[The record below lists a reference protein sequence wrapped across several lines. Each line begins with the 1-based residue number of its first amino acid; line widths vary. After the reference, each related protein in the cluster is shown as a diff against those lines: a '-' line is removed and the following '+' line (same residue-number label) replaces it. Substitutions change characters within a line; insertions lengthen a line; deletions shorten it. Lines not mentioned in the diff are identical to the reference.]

1 MTDEN
6 SLIRVL
12 LNLDARFDERDDAAM
27 DLESYNGLNV
37 ISALAKIA
45 SDPREDPG
53 LVDSAAESLGGV
65 MARTGF
71 RDAQIIEGLTPSARV
86 MVISILNARS

>member
-1 MTDEN
+1 MTDAN

-27 DLESYNGLNV
+27 DLESYDGSNV
-37 ISALAKIA
+37 IFALAKIA
-45 SDPREDPG
+45 SDSEEDSG
-53 LVDSAAESLGGV
+53 LVESAAESLGGV

-71 RDAQIIEGLTPSARV
+71 RDERIIEGLTPDARV
-86 MVISILNARS
+86 MVVEILNARQ